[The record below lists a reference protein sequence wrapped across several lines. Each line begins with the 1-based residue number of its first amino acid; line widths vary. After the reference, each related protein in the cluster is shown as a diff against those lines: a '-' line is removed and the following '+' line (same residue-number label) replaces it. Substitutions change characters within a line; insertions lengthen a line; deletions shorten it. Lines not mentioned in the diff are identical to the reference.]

1 MTSRESTPHETMK
14 PTTTTAPPTSPPME
28 PTTTTPPRPSTGE
41 PIPSRELRITREDLR
56 RYAEASGDHNPI
68 HLHDEAARALG
79 LPGVVAHGMLTS
91 ALAIGVVAEWA
102 GGADRVLAT
111 SIRFAGPVVVPADEP
126 AVLAVSGTVRRVA
139 EDGSSADVALA
150 VTCGG
155 AKVFGKAIVMV
166 SLTPG
171 EPGEDA

>member
-1 MTSRESTPHETMK
+1 MT
-14 PTTTTAPPTSPPME
+14 
-28 PTTTTPPRPSTGE
+28 TTTTPPSNPSVGD
-41 PIPSRELRITREDLR
+41 ELPARDVEITRADLR

-68 HLHDEAARALG
+68 HLEDEAARALG

-111 SIRFAGPVVVPADEP
+111 SIRFAGPVVVPAEGA

-139 EDGSSADVALA
+139 EDRASAEVALA
-150 VTCGG
+150 VTSGG
-155 AKVFGKAIVMV
+155 AKVFGKAVV
-166 SLTPG
+166 TVTVG
-171 EPGEDA
+171 A

>member
-1 MTSRESTPHETMK
+1 MTPHERTD
-14 PTTTTAPPTSPPME
+14 
-28 PTTTTPPRPSTGE
+28 PTTTTPSTRPSTGDALA
-41 PIPSRELRITREDLR
+41 SREVQITREDLR

-68 HLHDEAARALG
+68 HLRDDAARALG

-126 AVLAVSGTVRRVA
+126 AVLTVSGTVRRVA

>member
-1 MTSRESTPHETMK
+1 MTSQGSTPDEVATTTTPAR
-14 PTTTTAPPTSPPME
+14 PTTTT
-28 PTTTTPPRPSTGE
+28 TTTTPPPS
-41 PIPSRELRITREDLR
+41 PSAGDQLPARRLEVTRADLR

-68 HLHDEAARALG
+68 HLDDTAAQSLG

-126 AVLAVSGTVRRVA
+126 AVLEVSGKVRTVA
-139 EDGSSADVALA
+139 EDGTRADVALT
-150 VTCGG
+150 VTCAG
-155 AKVFGKAIVMV
+155 AKVFGKAMITVA
-166 SLTPG
+166 LG
-171 EPGEDA
+171 